1 MLNVTPDSFSDGG
14 RYLDHGAAIARA
26 EEMRAQG
33 ADVVDVGG
41 ESTRP
46 RGAAYG
52 AGAEPVSAREELA
65 RVVPVVRGLVER
77 GIPVSVDTSKADVA
91 REVLGLGAAI
101 INDVSGGRSGELVR
115 AVAAA
120 GARLVLMHNRGAGEV
135 TEANT
140 RYGDVVSDVCRE
152 LGDAA
157 SRAAELGVPPEHLW
171 LDPGLGFAKTAEQS
185 ASLLDGTDRLVA
197 LGFPVLV
204 GASRK
209 AFVAAL
215 APLPNGERP
224 ATEDRLGG
232 SLAAAVIAVL
242 RGARAVRVHDVDLT
256 RQALDLS
263 RWFVH
268 L

>member
-52 AGAEPVSAREELA
+52 EGATPVSVEEELT
-65 RVVPVVRGLVER
+65 RVAPVVRGLVTR
-77 GIPVSVDTSKADVA
+77 GIPVSVDTSKAEVA
-91 REVLGLGAAI
+91 RAVLGLGAAI
-101 INDVSGGRSGELVR
+101 INDVSGGRDRELVR
-115 AVAAA
+115 AVAKA

-135 TEANT
+135 TEQNT
-140 RYGDVVSDVCRE
+140 AYGDVVDDVCRE

-157 SRAAELGVPPEHLW
+157 RQAMAVGVPPEHLW
-171 LDPGLGFAKTAEQS
+171 LDPGLGFAKTVEQS
-185 ASLLDGTDRLVA
+185 AALLAGTDRVAA

-209 AFVAAL
+209 TFVAAL
-215 APLPNGERP
+215 APRLSGELPAP
-224 ATEDRLGG
+224 EDRTGG
-232 SLAAAVIAVL
+232 SIAAAVIAVL